1 MPKPLSVE
9 AASSGRAPVI
19 RLRGDLTY
27 GQNLSAVHD
36 AVFQLKDQGH
46 ERLIVDLSGVQSIDS
61 SGISALLDIKQTLS
75 GTDTKV
81 ILLRPSGRVRGA
93 LTMMRV
99 ASLFQIVENDDGSA

>member
-9 AASSGRAPVI
+9 TASTGTTPVI

-36 AVFQLKDQGH
+36 AVAPLKNRGH
-46 ERLIVDLSGVQSIDS
+46 ERVIVDMSGVHSIDS
-61 SGISALLDIKQTLS
+61 SGISALLDIKQTFS

-81 ILLRPSGRVRGA
+81 ILLRPSDRVRGA
-93 LTMMRV
+93 LNMMRV
-99 ASLFQIVENDDGSA
+99 ASLFQIEDDDGSA